1 MNSSGDFGDA
11 APLADVW
18 FYPVRKGETLANNDW
33 VEFHVHRFLGSSFV
47 AHSLRNGRREDIA
60 TAIFLW
66 SECYRQDP
74 AGTLPDDD
82 VELAQLARYGTDVE
96 AWLEVRASVL
106 HGWEPC
112 LIETEH
118 GDARAGRLGHPFIA
132 AICERG
138 IKRRAGRAAG
148 REAARLSVTRSR
160 IKKVLAGM
168 AGFARLAQS
177 SEVIDAMARWLDE
190 NGLFITEDNVR
201 AAAVTVAG
209 ARDDVVHPFI
219 GGRK

>member
-1 MNSSGDFGDA
+1 
-11 APLADVW
+11 VW

-112 LIETEH
+112 LIERAW
-118 GDARAGRLGHPFIA
+118 GRAGGSFGSSVH
-132 AICERG
+132 
-138 IKRRAGRAAG
+138 RRHLRA
-148 REAARLSVTRSR
+148 RHQ
-160 IKKVLAGM
+160 
-168 AGFARLAQS
+168 AQS
-177 SEVIDAMARWLDE
+177 
-190 NGLFITEDNVR
+190 
-201 AAAVTVAG
+201 G
-209 ARDDVVHPFI
+209 AR
-219 GGRK
+219 GGARGGALVCHAVEDQEGSGWNGRLCATGAVI

>member
-1 MNSSGDFGDA
+1 MNGLSDFSDA
-11 APLADVW
+11 TPVADVW

-47 AHSLRNGRREDIA
+47 AHALRNKRREDIA

-96 AWLEVRASVL
+96 AWLLVRDSVL

-112 LIETEH
+112 LIETEQ
-118 GDARAGRLGHPFIA
+118 GDHRAGRLGHPFIA

-138 IKRRAGRAAG
+138 VKRRAGRAAG

-160 IKKVLAGM
+160 IKKVVSGM
-168 AGFARLAQS
+168 VGFARLAQS
-177 SEVIDAMARWLDE
+177 PDVIDAMARWLDE

-209 ARDDVVHPFI
+209 ARDDVVRPFI
-219 GGRK
+219 GGSK

>member
-1 MNSSGDFGDA
+1 MDCVDDGDIT
-11 APLADVW
+11 LVADVW
-18 FYPVRKGETLANNDW
+18 FYPVRRGETLANNDW

-47 AHSLRNGRREDIA
+47 AHALRNRRREDIA

-96 AWLEVRASVL
+96 AWQEVRASVL

-112 LIETEH
+112 LIETEAGEH
-118 GDARAGRLGHPFIA
+118 RGGRLGHPFIA

-148 REAARLSVTRSR
+148 REAARLSVTKSR
-160 IKKVLAGM
+160 IKKLLVGM
-168 AGFARLAQS
+168 TGMARLAQVP
-177 SEVIDAMARWLDE
+177 EVVDAMTRWLDE

-201 AAAVTVAG
+201 AAAITVAG
-209 ARDDVVHPFI
+209 ASDGVVKPFV
-219 GGRK
+219 GRGK